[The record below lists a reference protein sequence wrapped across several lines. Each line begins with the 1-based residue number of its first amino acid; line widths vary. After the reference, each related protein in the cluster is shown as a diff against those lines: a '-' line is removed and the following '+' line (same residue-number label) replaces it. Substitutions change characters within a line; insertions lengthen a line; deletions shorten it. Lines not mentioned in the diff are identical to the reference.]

1 MMHFLF
7 QNMLQI
13 IQQSPSGLPPN
24 LTRNYTYQLLK
35 ALFACHSRN
44 IIHQDVKPENML
56 VTSDNVL
63 KLCDFG
69 YAVRSVN
76 SNGTS
81 SNLESSVYTEF
92 IATRWYRS
100 PEVLLGARCGKD
112 ADMWSAGCI
121 VGEMAD
127 GRPLFPGQSEL
138 DQLFVIQTV
147 LGPLSTRQRN
157 MFYTSP
163 RYTQLR
169 LPTVAKASKG
179 LDKRYRH
186 KMCAKLL
193 DCMKG
198 LLAIDACNR
207 LDVNQALRH
216 KVFIPE
222 VAMDASNAN
231 HRSNHHTP
239 TVTSS
244 SPALHSH
251 RSSDD
256 QGSPYLDSGGEGSP
270 TQHYGS
276 GAGKANRHSIAVHM
290 NEVANKRAPTSNME
304 NRKDYGSLRK
314 PMRDPSQK
322 VLKRTTSNKDT
333 LFGAYRDAHQSKVTC
348 DTQPNSS
355 PNDNQNQQPKYSY
368 MPLKSNSSN
377 SSGSNKQANNQSSSF
392 IQDAINSFW
401 TDGPNSILAPPSN
414 LQHLNAATPGLSQSQ
429 GQTNKQQPLNNLDI
443 RQKADPKI
451 DSYQFSQ
458 TGVVRPAKFSPG
470 GGDTLPFADDLEAS
484 MLSIEAAV
492 DTTLEKIARNNNIYN
507 GHRFATDESFKS
519 SRDTESQ
526 AKDSTLRASQFEN
539 PSDDIY
545 SRSVPPAIAADDFC
559 EDFEDEMDAE
569 FSEEPITK
577 EMKPVSPY
585 HSRVDRL
592 KVGSQFDRRPH
603 SSGDNKPMLCDAEL
617 SDETG
622 SSGPSVGDVAN
633 ITSGAS
639 HDKTF
644 SENERP
650 ESETKLVAP
659 IAPLVDESFDLEY
672 QCDQILESNI
682 TRSGTW
688 CDEDRSREPANQPV
702 QKNSNRLIPGAV
714 HMETLPIPKQR
725 DAQPTR
731 ERNRASSENRG
742 NRVRQMVETS
752 VDSGHSSNYVRLEAN
767 IDHPGLFAKLAGGQL
782 PQGEKVGNE
791 SPRSKSS
798 SKKSSQ
804 ELSPLPPS
812 KFKTPP
818 MSPNADHTET
828 VHDHHHHHTSSA
840 DSSKL
845 IDDDDKYF
853 DCPLSQVDSDTLS
866 IRDPG
871 MPISFSDNFD
881 PQSHRDIGSQQAL
894 QNEETSQSLELDAIS
909 DSFDSSEALL
919 SKGKLHS
926 LLDKT
931 ADAPFTSVSTDKL
944 EIVMDDSKL
953 NSAILSADSTKF
965 ESNTECGINSCKT
978 LKGAAPIATTH
989 VFHCGDDSRIESSEP
1004 EFSDQC
1010 THNSIDA
1017 TTVTPAEFVPNS
1029 ENLNM
1034 ETEISPGDNGAALK
1048 SSEVSRL
1055 RQLRQTMSRSLYNE
1069 ATESHVQLDSGP
1081 SYLPLSSSTEHG
1093 HHLGGEGEQESV
1105 VPYPPLRSPI
1115 LTTNYSIQA
1124 PDKENNR
1131 LATQSKRPRSAVTQA
1146 TRSFRPAALPAGSG
1160 DWGNKTTSPVST
1172 SSSNGHDRRYHPRS
1186 PPPSA
1191 PPLAKSEIF
1200 DDDTPWLA
1208 SGDSYDR
1215 DITIGRRPRCSTT
1228 SSGSNHH
1235 QHQSNNSPMDIRTK
1249 RAPPNQLPSPLL
1261 RTSPSSHCDL
1271 SSGGST
1277 GSSSAGHHFSA
1288 ATTPASPTGY
1298 SPRGGAGTRDTATL
1312 ERGQMSAS
1320 HSPLDMIRGAL
1331 IPRSNHS
1338 NNGTHHQQ
1346 PGRKGRSSSTLR
1358 RSCSYESISTEHN
1371 SSTSKQPS
1379 QKKTSIGLQLLRQIG
1394 LKRIRKFGS
1403 TAATNTAGNT
1413 PTSSGTRCPNGSG
1426 GCNDNVCGSCLPT
1439 ASSPSGGNGGGVNLC
1454 CPPSSAC
1461 STQFKYR

>member
-1 MMHFLF
+1 M
-7 QNMLQI
+7 
-13 IQQSPSGLPPN
+13 
-24 LTRNYTYQLLK
+24 
-35 ALFACHSRN
+35 
-44 IIHQDVKPENML
+44 
-56 VTSDNVL
+56 SD
-63 KLCDFG
+63 F
-69 YAVRSVN
+69 R
-76 SNGTS
+76 
-81 SNLESSVYTEF
+81 
-92 IATRWYRS
+92 
-100 PEVLLGARCGKD
+100 
-112 ADMWSAGCI
+112 
-121 VGEMAD
+121 
-127 GRPLFPGQSEL
+127 
-138 DQLFVIQTV
+138 
-147 LGPLSTRQRN
+147 
-157 MFYTSP
+157 
-163 RYTQLR
+163 
-169 LPTVAKASKG
+169 
-179 LDKRYRH
+179 
-186 KMCAKLL
+186 
-193 DCMKG
+193 
-198 LLAIDACNR
+198 
-207 LDVNQALRH
+207 
-216 KVFIPE
+216 
-222 VAMDASNAN
+222 
-231 HRSNHHTP
+231 
-239 TVTSS
+239 
-244 SPALHSH
+244 
-251 RSSDD
+251 
-256 QGSPYLDSGGEGSP
+256 
-270 TQHYGS
+270 
-276 GAGKANRHSIAVHM
+276 
-290 NEVANKRAPTSNME
+290 E

-818 MSPNADHTET
+818 MSPVSEKSYF
-828 VHDHHHHHTSSA
+828 V
-840 DSSKL
+840 L
-845 IDDDDKYF
+845 I
-853 DCPLSQVDSDTLS
+853 
-866 IRDPG
+866 
-871 MPISFSDNFD
+871 
-881 PQSHRDIGSQQAL
+881 
-894 QNEETSQSLELDAIS
+894 
-909 DSFDSSEALL
+909 
-919 SKGKLHS
+919 
-926 LLDKT
+926 
-931 ADAPFTSVSTDKL
+931 
-944 EIVMDDSKL
+944 
-953 NSAILSADSTKF
+953 
-965 ESNTECGINSCKT
+965 
-978 LKGAAPIATTH
+978 
-989 VFHCGDDSRIESSEP
+989 
-1004 EFSDQC
+1004 
-1010 THNSIDA
+1010 
-1017 TTVTPAEFVPNS
+1017 
-1029 ENLNM
+1029 
-1034 ETEISPGDNGAALK
+1034 
-1048 SSEVSRL
+1048 
-1055 RQLRQTMSRSLYNE
+1055 
-1069 ATESHVQLDSGP
+1069 
-1081 SYLPLSSSTEHG
+1081 
-1093 HHLGGEGEQESV
+1093 
-1105 VPYPPLRSPI
+1105 
-1115 LTTNYSIQA
+1115 
-1124 PDKENNR
+1124 
-1131 LATQSKRPRSAVTQA
+1131 
-1146 TRSFRPAALPAGSG
+1146 
-1160 DWGNKTTSPVST
+1160 
-1172 SSSNGHDRRYHPRS
+1172 
-1186 PPPSA
+1186 
-1191 PPLAKSEIF
+1191 
-1200 DDDTPWLA
+1200 
-1208 SGDSYDR
+1208 
-1215 DITIGRRPRCSTT
+1215 
-1228 SSGSNHH
+1228 
-1235 QHQSNNSPMDIRTK
+1235 
-1249 RAPPNQLPSPLL
+1249 
-1261 RTSPSSHCDL
+1261 
-1271 SSGGST
+1271 
-1277 GSSSAGHHFSA
+1277 
-1288 ATTPASPTGY
+1288 
-1298 SPRGGAGTRDTATL
+1298 
-1312 ERGQMSAS
+1312 
-1320 HSPLDMIRGAL
+1320 
-1331 IPRSNHS
+1331 
-1338 NNGTHHQQ
+1338 
-1346 PGRKGRSSSTLR
+1346 
-1358 RSCSYESISTEHN
+1358 
-1371 SSTSKQPS
+1371 
-1379 QKKTSIGLQLLRQIG
+1379 
-1394 LKRIRKFGS
+1394 
-1403 TAATNTAGNT
+1403 
-1413 PTSSGTRCPNGSG
+1413 
-1426 GCNDNVCGSCLPT
+1426 
-1439 ASSPSGGNGGGVNLC
+1439 
-1454 CPPSSAC
+1454 
-1461 STQFKYR
+1461 

>member
-818 MSPNADHTET
+818 MSP
-828 VHDHHHHHTSSA
+828 
-840 DSSKL
+840 
-845 IDDDDKYF
+845 
-853 DCPLSQVDSDTLS
+853 
-866 IRDPG
+866 
-871 MPISFSDNFD
+871 
-881 PQSHRDIGSQQAL
+881 
-894 QNEETSQSLELDAIS
+894 
-909 DSFDSSEALL
+909 
-919 SKGKLHS
+919 
-926 LLDKT
+926 
-931 ADAPFTSVSTDKL
+931 
-944 EIVMDDSKL
+944 
-953 NSAILSADSTKF
+953 
-965 ESNTECGINSCKT
+965 
-978 LKGAAPIATTH
+978 
-989 VFHCGDDSRIESSEP
+989 
-1004 EFSDQC
+1004 
-1010 THNSIDA
+1010 
-1017 TTVTPAEFVPNS
+1017 
-1029 ENLNM
+1029 
-1034 ETEISPGDNGAALK
+1034 K